1 MTARFCLLLAVFAL
15 AACDRRRAPEPVAVE
30 EAGIEVRFSVHQGR
44 ADTKLRLAVTDLE
57 KSRGLM
63 GTAALP
69 KDEGMAFFYE
79 TDQQARFWMK
89 DTPLD
94 LDIAFVS
101 VEGVVL
107 EVKTMKAGDTET
119 TVSASDKVRFTIE
132 MAAGWYAAAG
142 VKPGDKVDL
151 VALRSALKARGFQAA
166 RYLP

>member
-1 MTARFCLLLAVFAL
+1 MTARLCLLLAAFAL
-15 AACDRRRAPEPVAVE
+15 TACDRHPAPPAASVE
-30 EAGIEVRFSVHQGR
+30 EASIEVRFAVRQGR

-79 TDQQARFWMK
+79 VDQQARFWMK

-119 TVSASDKVRFTIE
+119 TVSASDKVRFTVE

-142 VKPGDKVDL
+142 VKPGDQVDL
-151 VALRSALKARGFQAA
+151 VALRAALKARGFQAA

>member
-1 MTARFCLLLAVFAL
+1 MPRLCLLLVLLAL
-15 AACDRRRAPEPVAVE
+15 GGCDRPAPAVATATE
-30 EAGIEVRFSVHQGR
+30 EAGIEVRFPVRQGQTATR
-44 ADTKLRLAVTDLE
+44 LRLAVTDLE

-63 GTAALP
+63 GTAQLP

-119 TVSASDKVRFTIE
+119 TVSASDKVRFTVE

-142 VKPGDKVDL
+142 VKAGDKVDL
-151 VALRSALKARGFQAA
+151 VGLRAALRARGFQAQ

>member
-1 MTARFCLLLAVFAL
+1 MSARLCLFLAAL
-15 AACDRRRAPEPVAVE
+15 GLVACDRQPAPVAPAAE
-30 EAGIEVRFSVHQGR
+30 EAGIEVRFAVRQGKVPTR
-44 ADTKLRLAVTDLE
+44 LRLAVTDLE

-101 VEGVVL
+101 ADGVLL

-119 TVSASDKVRFTIE
+119 TVSASDKVRFTVE

-142 VKPGDKVDL
+142 VKPGDRVDL
-151 VALRSALKARGFQAA
+151 AALRAGLTARGFQAK
-166 RYLP
+166 RYVP